1 MPELRIDPICG
12 RRVYIAEERL
22 GRPNDFVTVETGHAT
37 LVDAQ
42 AAREGCPFCA
52 GHESA
57 TPHSSAEVRDA
68 KGQWQVRVVPNKFP
82 AVAFATDVSPAAC
95 GLAQDSGD
103 APAKPQAAVGAHEVV
118 IESPTHVTEILDLT
132 SDQLATVLGVYR
144 DRLAYWTSDARLRHG
159 IVFKNS
165 GCTAGASLEH
175 IHSQLIALP
184 YISPYV
190 EAELAGAQ
198 QFGAAH
204 GGCIFCKLLAQEI
217 AAGERLVFEDAGYAA
232 LCPYAARQPFET
244 WILPTRHAARFD
256 QTPDADLPGL
266 AAAIR
271 GVLLRLA
278 TVCRSAG
285 RELAYNLALHT
296 GPFDAGAAD
305 SYHWHWEL
313 IPRTTHLA
321 GLEWGAG
328 VYINPVSPERAAR
341 ELRDA
346 ASP

>member
-1 MPELRIDPICG
+1 MPELRIDPISG
-12 RRVYIAEERL
+12 GRVYIAEERL
-22 GRPNDFVTVETGHAT
+22 GRPNDFVTIETGHAT

-42 AAREGCPFCA
+42 AARETCPFCA

-57 TPHSSAEVRDA
+57 TPNSSAEVRDES
-68 KGQWQVRVVPNKFP
+68 GQWQVRVVPNKFP
-82 AVAFATDVSPAAC
+82 AVSFASAA
-95 GLAQDSGD
+95 
-103 APAKPQAAVGAHEVV
+103 PGAHEVV
-118 IESPTHVTEILDLT
+118 IESPSHVSEIFDLNLD
-132 SDQLATVLGVYR
+132 QFATVLAVYR
-144 DRLAYWTSDARLRHG
+144 DRLAHWASDARLCHG

-184 YISPYV
+184 YVSPYV

-198 QFGAAH
+198 QFGAAQ
-204 GGCIFCKLLAQEI
+204 GGCIFCKLIAQEI
-217 AAGERLVFEDAGYAA
+217 AAGERLVFDDAGYAA

-244 WILPTRHAARFD
+244 WIVPTRHAARFD

-271 GVLLRLA
+271 GVLQRLA
-278 TVCRSAG
+278 SVCRSAG
-285 RELAYNLALHT
+285 CELAYNLVLHT
-296 GPFDAGAAD
+296 GPFDEAHAN

-321 GLEWGAG
+321 GFEWGAG

-346 ASP
+346 PLP

>member
-1 MPELRIDPICG
+1 MPELRIDPVCG

-22 GRPNDFVTVETGHAT
+22 GRPNDFVAVETGHAA

-42 AAREGCPFCA
+42 AAREACPFCA

-57 TPHSSAEVRDA
+57 TPHSSAEVGDA
-68 KGQWQVRVVPNKFP
+68 AGQWQVRVVPNKFP
-82 AVAFATDVSPAAC
+82 AVAFVSAA
-95 GLAQDSGD
+95 
-103 APAKPQAAVGAHEVV
+103 PGAHEVV
-118 IESPTHVTEILDLT
+118 IESPSHVAEILDLDA
-132 SDQLATVLGVYR
+132 SQFATVLGVYR
-144 DRLAYWTSDARLRHG
+144 DRLAHWASDARLRHG

-184 YISPYV
+184 YVSPYV

-198 QFGAAH
+198 QYGAAH
-204 GGCIFCKLLAQEI
+204 GGCIFCNTIAQEI
-217 AAGERLVFEDAGYAA
+217 AVGERLVFDDAGYAA

-244 WILPTRHAARFD
+244 WIVPTRHAARFD

-271 GVLLRLA
+271 GVLQRLA
-278 TVCRSAG
+278 SVCRSAG
-285 RELAYNLALHT
+285 RELAYNLVLHT
-296 GPFDAGAAD
+296 GPFDEIHAET
-305 SYHWHWEL
+305 YHWHWEL

-341 ELRDA
+341 ELREA
-346 ASP
+346 LSS

>member
-22 GRPNDFVTVETGHAT
+22 GRPNDFVTVETGHAA

-42 AAREGCPFCA
+42 AAREACPFCA
-52 GHESA
+52 GHEAA
-57 TPHSSAEVRDA
+57 TPHSSAEILDA
-68 KGQWQVRVVPNKFP
+68 SGQWQVRVVPNKFP
-82 AVAFATDVSPAAC
+82 AVSFASAA
-95 GLAQDSGD
+95 
-103 APAKPQAAVGAHEVV
+103 PGAHEVV
-118 IESPTHVTEILDLT
+118 IESPAHVAEILDLDA
-132 SDQLATVLGVYR
+132 SQFATVLGVYR
-144 DRLAYWTSDARLRHG
+144 DRLAHWASDARLRHG

-184 YISPYV
+184 YVSPYV

-204 GGCIFCKLLAQEI
+204 RACIFCNTIAQEI
-217 AAGERLVFEDAGYAA
+217 AAGERLVFDDAGYAA

-244 WILPTRHAARFD
+244 WIVPTRHAARFD
-256 QTPDADLPGL
+256 QTPDAELPGL

-271 GVLLRLA
+271 GVLQRLA
-278 TVCRSAG
+278 SVCRSAG
-285 RELAYNLALHT
+285 RELAYNLVLHT
-296 GPFDAGAAD
+296 GPFDGIHAET
-305 SYHWHWEL
+305 YHWHWEL

-341 ELRDA
+341 ELREA
-346 ASP
+346 LSS